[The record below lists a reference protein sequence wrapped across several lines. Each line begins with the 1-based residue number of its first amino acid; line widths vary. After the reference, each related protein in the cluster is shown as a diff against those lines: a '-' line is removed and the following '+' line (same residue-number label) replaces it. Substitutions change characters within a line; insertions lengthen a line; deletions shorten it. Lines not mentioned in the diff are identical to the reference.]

1 MFQLSSLPFLGQ
13 SGYNYWRNQTGGFII
28 IIIVVVVVVVFVFI
42 VVVVVVVVVV
52 MPILFISTYS
62 NCLLLQCGCFLLA
75 FFFHYRNFY
84 RFRVIIV
91 FF

>member
-1 MFQLSSLPFLGQ
+1 MFLFQLSSLPFLGQ

-28 IIIVVVVVVVFVFI
+28 II

-52 MPILFISTYS
+52 IIIIIIIIVMPLLFISTYS